1 MYISI
6 QQILDMRNEYV
17 SNDTDTSTSEETTK
31 EVNSSCTMDISSA
44 RQLLFAP
51 QR

>member
-6 QQILDMRNEYV
+6 QQIVDMTNEYV
-17 SNDTDTSTSEETTK
+17 SNDTSTSEEITK
-31 EVNSSCTMDISSA
+31 GVNSSCTTDISSS
-44 RQLLFAP
+44 RQLFFAP